1 MKSEKM
7 NAEIKKL
14 KNRVD
19 ATKNSNT
26 PWFTQA
32 VEGLGNDIVKIVTA
46 PVRFVDNIVSGV
58 LSLFS

>member
-1 MKSEKM
+1 M

-19 ATKNSNT
+19 ATKNNNT

-32 VEGLGNDIVKIVTA
+32 MEGLGNDIVKIVTA

-58 LSLFS
+58 WSLFA